1 MDAVAISSLGWPV
14 LAGALAGALA
24 VWLAMRARI
33 AAERRAA
40 DERLRA
46 QAEGEGRLREAFQAL
61 SAEALA
67 RNNAMFLDL
76 ARERLAQSEVK
87 ASAELERREQ
97 AVAALVAPVR
107 AALDKM
113 GDTLGE
119 MARQRAAAEAAL
131 RTEVETLG
139 KASETLRS
147 ETARLAES
155 LRSPTA
161 RGRWGEVQLRR
172 VVELAGMLARCDFYE
187 QTAIGEDKR
196 LRPDMIVRLPGGKS
210 VVVDAKAPL
219 EAYLRAAEAQ
229 DEAARRALLARHAA
243 DMRGHMKRLAERG
256 YVEQLAQTPE
266 FVVMFLPGE
275 AFFAAALQ
283 ADPELIEAGALT
295 GVVPATPTTLI
306 ALLRAVAL
314 GWRQERVEENAR
326 AVSALGAEL
335 YRRIGTLAEHMAGLG
350 KALDG
355 AVKRYNDAV
364 GGLETRVLPQARR
377 FRELGAAP
385 EGNVIEPL
393 SAVDAAARRLSAP
406 ELSGDAAGAETLG
419 AGHVQ
424 PPEAGGGRAP

>member
-1 MDAVAISSLGWPV
+1 MDPAALSASAWPA
-14 LAGALAGALA
+14 LAGALAGGLA
-24 VWLAMRARI
+24 VWLAMRARL

-40 DERLRA
+40 DDRLRA

-131 RTEVETLG
+131 RNEVETLG
-139 KASETLRS
+139 RASETLRS

-172 VVELAGMLARCDFYE
+172 VVELAGMLARCDFFE
-187 QTAIGEDKR
+187 QTAIGEDRR

-219 EAYLRAAEAQ
+219 EAYLRAAEEQ

-256 YVEQLAQTPE
+256 YVEQLADAPE

-283 ADPELIEAGALT
+283 ADPELIEAGAMS

-314 GWRQERVEENAR
+314 GWRQERIEENAR
-326 AVSALGAEL
+326 AVSALGSEL

-393 SAVDAAARRLSAP
+393 SGLDAAARRLSAP
-406 ELSGDAAGAETLG
+406 EFSGDTAPARAPMAT
-419 AGHVQ
+419 
-424 PPEAGGGRAP
+424 PEGGGGKAP

>member
-1 MDAVAISSLGWPV
+1 
-14 LAGALAGALA
+14 
-24 VWLAMRARI
+24 
-33 AAERRAA
+33 
-40 DERLRA
+40 
-46 QAEGEGRLREAFQAL
+46 
-61 SAEALA
+61 
-67 RNNAMFLDL
+67 
-76 ARERLAQSEVK
+76 
-87 ASAELERREQ
+87 
-97 AVAALVAPVR
+97 VR